1 MAVNTDCGSHHI
13 FPTDLK
19 TKKFWVRFVLG
30 CFSPIDTDGTSM
42 SQIINNLEKLVI
54 VNSAIKILSG
64 HLVPFP
70 VKRGNWNL
78 F

>member
-1 MAVNTDCGSHHI
+1 MAVNTDCVSHHI

-30 CFSPIDTDGTSM
+30 CFNPFDTDGTSM
-42 SQIINNLEKLVI
+42 YQIINNLEKLGI
-54 VNSAIKILSG
+54 VNNAIKILLG

-70 VKRGNWNL
+70 MK
-78 F
+78 